1 MKNTPIDPSAAH
13 EIQGIVE
20 RVLREVSPEPP
31 LNTDEVLERL
41 KLDLRYFSLSDPS
54 LRQEMVHRV
63 KVGAIEL
70 AEKAAESLFA
80 IAEKAQVWGLWLP
93 WKKGS
98 GETTRGRV
106 LVSNEA
112 PKLKH
117 KWIKAHEI
125 GHSIIPHHKRFLFG
139 DPETTLSPACLDEL
153 ELERE
158 ANYAAG
164 QLIFMQGR
172 FVKEASDHPRT
183 IKSIQALA
191 GTFKNSYPS
200 TLWRF
205 VEEAHKGEPIVGLVT
220 ALPHDRTAEEPC
232 RYCIESPAFREMFG
246 KVSEAELID
255 ALRSYCRYGRRKGP
269 LGTGEVRMEDANG
282 DQHIFHFETWANKYD
297 VLTMGVYA
305 GPVRSSIVVPPA
317 SLCVD

>member
-1 MKNTPIDPSAAH
+1 MKNTPIDPYAAH
-13 EIQGIVE
+13 EIQEIIA

-31 LNTDEVLERL
+31 LNTDEVLNRL
-41 KLDLRYFSLSDPS
+41 KLDLHYFSLTDPS

-70 AEKAAESLFA
+70 AQKAAESLFSVA
-80 IAEKAQVWGLWLP
+80 DKAQVWGLWLP

-98 GETTRGRV
+98 GETSRGRV
-106 LVSNEA
+106 LISNEA

-117 KWIKAHEI
+117 RWIKAHEI
-125 GHSIIPHHKRFLFG
+125 GHSLIPHHKRFLFG
-139 DPETTLSPACLDEL
+139 DPETTLSPACLE

-164 QLIFMQGR
+164 QLNFMQGR
-172 FVKEASDHPRT
+172 FVEEASDHART

-191 GTFKNSYPS
+191 KTFGNSYPS

-205 VEEAHKGEPIVGLVT
+205 VEEAHKDEPLVGLVT

-232 RYCIESPAFREMFG
+232 RYCIESPAFRRRFG

-255 ALRSYCRYGRRKGP
+255 ALRSFCRYDRRRGP
-269 LGTGEVRMEDANG
+269 LGTGEVRLEDANG
-282 DQHIFHFETWANKYD
+282 QQHTFHFETWANKYD
-297 VLTMGVYA
+297 VLTIGVYA
-305 GPVRSSIVVPPA
+305 GPVRPSIVVPSG
-317 SLCVD
+317 SLRVD